1 MPDLSI
7 ALNGLNVA
15 LTAIDTIGNNIA
27 NAATEGF
34 HRQEVNVE
42 SIPYGGSSQANVG
55 GGARVTEI
63 RRRIDNVVEN
73 EILRQQPLL
82 AQVSQEL
89 GTLQTVESTLGDMG
103 TQGLDASLDSFFGAL
118 QELAGQPDSAILRDQ
133 VRGAADSV
141 TARFHDAAGVM
152 DSLASDLE
160 VEARTLVDQLN
171 SLATEVADLNG
182 QLAQLNLQGSAN
194 NNLADRRDQAVK
206 KMTELLAFQIQRNGD
221 GTISLTAGGSP
232 IVVGNHATKLE
243 IGRSDAGMLGLSPAG
258 TLYFAPGE
266 SPGVKYVSG
275 GKIGGVLALKN
286 DLLPAVSG
294 DLDALAREI
303 IQQINQVHVQGVGT
317 DGSFEALESHRVAE
331 DLTTCQPPVAA
342 GTVYVRV
349 TDTATGQVTRYAVA
363 IDPAMDSLS
372 DVAARFDAAAGLS
385 AAVSGGRLHLEAES
399 GYKFDFV
406 PALLPQPATSTLTGT
421 AEATISGAY
430 TGTENQTLTCRVVG
444 SGNVGVTDGLKVEVT
459 DGLGNVVRALKVGLG
474 YRAGDVLAVSDGVQ
488 VALSAGTLN
497 DGETFTIDVLASSD
511 TSGFLAAAGLN
522 TFFAG
527 HSAATIDLAADVRQ
541 SAGRLATS
549 RDAGGID
556 NTNVCRMADVG
567 STPIA
572 ALGGISV
579 GDYHRRMIAEVG
591 QQVALRQGRQDGLQ
605 HVVTQLENQRESLS
619 GVDLNEEAAKLMI
632 FEQLFQTMAKYLASV
647 DKMQQELFAII

>member
-7 ALNGLNVA
+7 ALTGLNVA
-15 LTAIDTIGNNIA
+15 LTAIDTVGNNIA

-42 SIPYGGSSQANVG
+42 TIPYGGSARTNVG
-55 GGARVTEI
+55 GGARVTAI
-63 RRRIDNVVEN
+63 QRRIDTVVEN

-89 GTLQTVESTLGDMG
+89 STLQTVESTIGDMG

-141 TARFHDAAGVM
+141 TARFHDAAAVLDG
-152 DSLASDLE
+152 LASNLQ
-160 VEARTLVDQLN
+160 VEAGILVDRLN
-171 SLATEVADLNG
+171 TLATQVADLNG
-182 QLAQLNLQGSAN
+182 QLAQLTLQGSAN
-194 NNLADRRDQAVK
+194 NNLADRRDEAVK
-206 KMTELLAFQIQRNGD
+206 RMTELLDFQVQRNGD
-221 GTISLTAGGSP
+221 GTISLVAGGTP
-232 IVVGNHATKLE
+232 IVIGKQATTLE
-243 IGRSDAGMLGLSPAG
+243 IGRGDSGKLGLSPAG
-258 TLYFAPGE
+258 TSNFSLD
-266 SPGVKYVSG
+266 VSG

-286 DLLPAVSG
+286 DLLPGVSG
-294 DLDALAREI
+294 DLDALARQI

-317 DGSFEALESHRVAE
+317 DGSFEMLESNHVVE
-331 DLTTCQPPVAA
+331 DLTTWQLPLTA

-349 TDTATGQVTRYAVA
+349 TDTATGQATRYAVA
-363 IDPAMDSLS
+363 IDPAADSLS
-372 DVAARFDAAAGLS
+372 DVAARFDAVPGLS
-385 AAVSGGRLHLEAES
+385 AVTGGHLHLEAES
-399 GYKFDFV
+399 GYTFDFV
-406 PALLPQPATSTLTGT
+406 PALLPQPTTSTLTGT

-430 TGTENQTLTCRVVG
+430 TGTQNQTLTCRVMG
-444 SGNVGVTDGLKVEVT
+444 SGNVGVTDGLKVEVV

-488 VALSAGTLN
+488 VVLSAGTLN
-497 DGETFTIDVLASSD
+497 DGETFTIDALASSD

-522 TFFAG
+522 TFFVG

-556 NTNVCRMADVG
+556 NTNVWRMADVG

-591 QQVALRQGRQDGLQ
+591 QQVALRQGRQEGLQ

>member
-15 LTAIDTIGNNIA
+15 LTAIDTVGNNIA

-34 HRQEVNVE
+34 HRQEVDVE
-42 SIPYGGSSQANVG
+42 AIPYGGSARANVG
-55 GGARVTEI
+55 GGARVSAI
-63 RRRIDNVVEN
+63 QRRIDTVVEN

-82 AQVSQEL
+82 AQVSEEL
-89 GTLQTVESTLGDMG
+89 TTLQTVESTIGDMG
-103 TQGLDASLDSFFGAL
+103 TQSLDASLDSFFGAL
-118 QELAGQPDSAILRDQ
+118 QELAAQPDSAILRDQ
-133 VRGAADSV
+133 VLGAADSM
-141 TARFHDAAGVM
+141 TARLHDAAGVM
-152 DSLASDLE
+152 DSLAGNLE
-160 VEARTLVDQLN
+160 VEAGTLVDQLN
-171 SLATEVADLNG
+171 TLAAQVADLNG

-194 NNLADRRDQAVK
+194 NNLADRRDEAVK
-206 KMTELLAFQIQRNGD
+206 KMTELLDFQIQRNGD
-221 GTISLTAGGSP
+221 GTISLMAGGTP
-232 IVVGNHATKLE
+232 IVIGNQATKLD
-243 IGRSDAGMLGLSPAG
+243 IGRGDSGKLGLSPAG
-258 TLYFAPGE
+258 TSNFSLD
-266 SPGVKYVSG
+266 VSG
-275 GKIGGVLALKN
+275 GKIGGVLALEN
-286 DLLPAVSG
+286 DLLPGIS
-294 DLDALAREI
+294 DELDALARQI

-317 DGSFEALESHRVAE
+317 DGSFETLTSNHLDE
-331 DLTTCQPPVAA
+331 DLTTWQPPVAA

-349 TDTATGQVTRYAVA
+349 TDTATGQATRQAIA
-363 IDPAMDSLS
+363 IDPATDSLS
-372 DVAARFDAAAGLS
+372 DVGAQFDAVGGLS
-385 AAVSGGRLHLEAES
+385 AVVSGGRLRLQAES
-399 GYKFDFV
+399 GYTFDFV

-444 SGNVGVTDGLKVEVT
+444 SGNVGVTDGLTVEVT
-459 DGLGNVVRALKVGLG
+459 DGLGNVVTNLKVGLG

-488 VALSAGTLN
+488 VKISAGTLN
-497 DGETFTIDVLASSD
+497 DGETFTIDALASSD

-567 STPIA
+567 SKPIA

-632 FEQLFQTMAKYLASV
+632 FEQLFQSMAKYLASV
-647 DKMQQELFAII
+647 DKMQQELFSVI

>member
-15 LTAIDTIGNNIA
+15 LTAIDTVGNNIA

-34 HRQEVNVE
+34 HRQEVNIE
-42 SIPYGGSSQANVG
+42 AIPYGGSARMNVG

-63 RRRIDNVVEN
+63 RRRIDTVVEN

-89 GTLQTVESTLGDMG
+89 GTLQTVESTIGDMG
-103 TQGLDASLDSFFGAL
+103 TQSLDASLDSFFGAL
-118 QELAGQPDSAILRDQ
+118 QELAAQPDSAILRDQ

-152 DSLASDLE
+152 DSLGRNLE
-160 VEARTLVDQLN
+160 VEAGTLVDQLN
-171 SLATEVADLNG
+171 SLASEVANLNG
-182 QLAQLNLQGSAN
+182 QLAQLNLRGSAN
-194 NNLADRRDQAVK
+194 NNLADRRDEAVK
-206 KMTELLAFQIQRNGD
+206 KMTELLNFQIQRNGD
-221 GTISLTAGGSP
+221 GTISLMAGGTP
-232 IVVGNHATKLE
+232 IVIGNQATKLE
-243 IGRSDAGMLGLSPAG
+243 IGRGDSGKLGLFSAG
-258 TLYFAPGE
+258 TSNFSLD
-266 SPGVKYVSG
+266 VSG

-286 DLLPAVSG
+286 DLLPGVS
-294 DLDALAREI
+294 DEFDALARQI

-317 DGSFEALESHRVAE
+317 DGSFETLDSHHVVE
-331 DLTTCQPPVAA
+331 DLTTWQLPLTA

-349 TDTATGQVTRYAVA
+349 TDTATGQATRHAVA
-363 IDPAMDSLS
+363 IDPAADSLS
-372 DVAARFDAAAGLS
+372 DVAARFDAVAGLS
-385 AAVSGGRLHLEAES
+385 AAVTGGHLHLEAES
-399 GYKFDFV
+399 DYTFDFV
-406 PALLPQPATSTLTGT
+406 PALLPQPSTSTLTGT
-421 AEATISGAY
+421 AEAVISGAY
-430 TGTENQTLTCRVVG
+430 TGTQNQTLTCRVVG

-459 DGLGNVVRALKVGLG
+459 DGLGNVVTNLKVGLG

-488 VALSAGTLN
+488 VKISAGTLN
-497 DGETFTIDVLASSD
+497 DGETFTIDALANSD

-591 QQVALRQGRQDGLQ
+591 QQVALRQGRQEGLQ

-647 DKMQQELFAII
+647 DKMQQDLFSVI